1 MSQKMKFEIDSY
13 FEPDIAWVGEIN
25 RQTLKLESLTSVF
38 PSTTTHLVC
47 SLWRG
52 INGVN
57 GITLTLTIAG
67 RDLTAR
73 AKDSSPVV
81 ATRRA
86 FEELTGKV
94 ATLIEESRTEGVWH
108 RTSRDRFV
116 VGNVREK
123 ETPTTRSEAAA
134 SVDRELDELY
144 NFVRHEIAIAQAQRD
159 LNRGDL
165 TVEEIVDEV
174 AVIALERFD
183 ERPTELN
190 FRSWL
195 LQLALD
201 VIKGKKREIEIE
213 RRALM
218 SFGEQNSFGA
228 QTQPE
233 DEIYDFFQPDHS
245 VRLNDLLPGV
255 GLPTPEEALAEREFQ
270 QHIIRALAQLP
281 RRWREA
287 FVLYSVEGLTLEEVA
302 RVTRHPVDATR
313 RAIELAREL
322 LRAGLAEV
330 GVKPTERIL
339 RREAV
344 AS

>member
-1 MSQKMKFEIDSY
+1 MKFEIDCY

-38 PSTTTHLVC
+38 PGATTQLTC

-52 INGVN
+52 RDGEH
-57 GITLTLTIAG
+57 GITLTLTVAG
-67 RDLTAR
+67 RELTAR
-73 AKDSSPVV
+73 AEDSSPVI

-94 ATLIEESRTEGVWH
+94 SALIEESRMEGFWQ
-108 RTSRDRFV
+108 RTSRDRSATEK
-116 VGNVREK
+116 VREK
-123 ETPTTRSEAAA
+123 EPPTTRSEAAA
-134 SVDRELDELY
+134 SIDRELGELY
-144 NFVRHEIAIAQAQRD
+144 NFVRREIAIAQAQVD
-159 LNRGDL
+159 LHRGDL

-174 AVIALERFD
+174 ALMALEDFD
-183 ERPTELN
+183 ARPADLS

-195 LQLALD
+195 FQLTLD
-201 VIKGKKREIEIE
+201 VIKRRKRELEAQRSPVI
-213 RRALM
+213 
-218 SFGEQNSFGA
+218 SFEDKNSVGEPA
-228 QTQPE
+228 RLE
-233 DEIYDFFQPDHS
+233 DEVYDFFQPDQH
-245 VRLNDLLPGV
+245 VCLKDLIPG
-255 GLPTPEEALAEREFQ
+255 GELPTPEEALAEREVQ
-270 QHIIRALAQLP
+270 QHINRALAQLP

-302 RVTRHPVDATR
+302 RVTRQPVDATR

-322 LRAGLAEV
+322 LRAGLAEA
-330 GVKPTERIL
+330 GVKPAEQEL